1 MTSRITAHRAL
12 APGHLQPIVWAIGS
26 LFASIACAEP
36 AGGVVTS
43 GAGRIVQNGGATTIT
58 QGSNRMAIDWTAFS
72 IGAGESVRFMQPG
85 PGAIALNRVTGRESS
100 VILGELSA
108 NGRVF
113 LLNPNGVLF
122 GRGARVEVGSLVAST
137 LTLSNADFAAGRFEL
152 SGDSTARVVN
162 QGTIQAAPGGH
173 LALIASGVENTGT
186 LGAPGGSVLLAAA
199 SSVSLTMAD
208 GSPLGYTISTGA
220 AQALAD
226 NGGLIVADGGRV
238 TLTARGRDH
247 LADAVVNSSGVVQ
260 ARSVRNDRGTIEL
273 IGDPAAG
280 IVRVDGRLDASAPD
294 AGGVGGTV
302 RVLGDKVGLF
312 DGARVDA
319 SGTAGG
325 GQVLVGGN
333 FQGAGPA
340 PNASAAFVAPT
351 ASVDASATLR
361 GPGGEIIVWGTDAA
375 NVHGRLKAAGGPSG
389 GSGGRIET
397 SGHALDTS
405 GIEVDVSGGG
415 GLWLL
420 DPYNVT
426 ISTGAQTGGGFSGGV
441 WTPSASG
448 SLVNTGS
455 IQSILNGGGNVT
467 IRTVGAGAQE
477 GNIAI
482 NGSISKTAGG
492 AATLSLVADGR
503 ITTNATSGGHRTIS
517 SSSGA
522 LNVSMSAAA
531 TTSASNTSAISLRFL
546 DINANGGT
554 ITVTANGASSATLP
568 ALDLSNSVW
577 TTSGAGAISLTGTTR
592 ANGNT
597 QGVWLRSTSLST
609 ATGPISVSG
618 TSGGIA
624 TVTGTNANG
633 APLFSTNNIGV
644 YLNGGNSLTSSG
656 GGAIT
661 LTGTAAGNTATWS
674 GSAVT
679 LGALDTL
686 STTGAVTI
694 TGTATNPSASTYR
707 NQQSTV
713 ALIGSSSNAVSVT
726 GGSVTINGT
735 NGTVGGASS
744 TSNGNAAV
752 KLDGKV
758 NLTAT
763 SGALGISG
771 SNAGGDGVWGTG
783 SGAVRLSAPASST
796 ISITANA
803 LDTVSGYTGFY
814 IGGGGATLT
823 VPTLAPLQINAESLA
838 SGRRSFWNKGGL
850 IVPGN
855 LSLVS
860 AAGMVADDTT
870 FGGYFQIGGSTS
882 IQAGGAGN
890 TVSLTNGGNA
900 FSGPVAVTAAST
912 MLFNTTALTLGP
924 SAVTGTLT
932 VTAPGLAQSGAV
944 TVSGASVFNA
954 GSSAITLTHAGN
966 SFGGAVS
973 LAGSSASLR
982 AGAALTLG
990 ASTLTGNLTAN
1001 APGIAQSGALSIGGA
1016 TSLNSG
1022 SSAITLTN
1030 SSNAFGGAV
1039 SLMSG
1044 NATINAGGPLN
1055 FGASTLSGSLSA
1067 AAGGLSQSGALSV
1080 AGTTTLNGG
1089 ASAITL
1095 TNNSNAFGGAVSLT
1109 SSDASIG
1116 TSGPLII
1123 GPSTLSGAFAATGAG
1138 ISQSG
1143 ALSVAGAT
1151 TLNSGSSATTLA
1163 NGSNVFGGAVSI
1175 TGGDAT
1181 IGTSGP
1187 LIIGPSTLS
1196 GAFAATG
1203 AGISQSGALS
1213 VAGATTLNSGSSA
1226 ITLANSSNVFG
1237 GAMSL
1242 TSGDTT
1248 IGTSGPLIIGPS
1260 TVSGAFAATG
1270 AGISQSGALS
1280 VAGATVLNSGTSAIT
1295 LADSGNAFGGAVS
1308 AAGRDATIVSSQPL
1322 SLGTALLSG
1331 DLSVKTPTLT
1341 QSGVI
1346 SVAGTA
1352 TLGGGS
1358 IQLQD
1363 ARNAFTTLRV
1373 DDATNAVIL
1382 NGQAMS
1388 VTRLSTA
1395 GPVSLTTTSGDL
1407 SVSGAWRLA
1416 GGDLTLSAG
1425 ASRARGDATGGDVIS
1440 SATLSL
1446 DPGRVLTVHSGSID
1460 TTVLGGTLAQRAA
1473 AGSGNFRYGRQAGD
1487 PPGAL
1492 GVGDGTTYVLY
1503 REQPTVTVTPIDAA
1517 NTKVYDGGLTHSDI
1531 AWTVAGQR
1539 NGDTAAMIF
1548 SGALTRAAGEDA
1560 GRFAIQPGTLADRL
1574 GYAVALAPGHSYTI
1588 TPAPL
1593 LVTVNDAARLIGQ
1606 LNPAFQ
1612 ASYSGFVPGQSAA
1625 SGSDLLGTLRFLTD
1639 ATAASPA
1646 GRYDVFATGLS
1657 SRNYAI
1663 QYAPGVL
1670 TVLAG
1675 SPAGL
1680 ATGSEEL
1687 AIPYLASL
1695 AAIFRTASPDD
1706 APPNRTDTRRW
1717 WTEAAAFGTA
1727 VWPADAER

>member
-1151 TLNSGSSATTLA
+1151 TLNSGSSA
-1163 NGSNVFGGAVSI
+1163 
-1175 TGGDAT
+1175 
-1181 IGTSGP
+1181 
-1187 LIIGPSTLS
+1187 
-1196 GAFAATG
+1196 
-1203 AGISQSGALS
+1203 
-1213 VAGATTLNSGSSA
+1213 

>member
-597 QGVWLRSTSLST
+597 QGVWLRSTTLST

-912 MLFNTTALTLGP
+912 TLFNTTALTLGP

-973 LAGSSASLR
+973 LAGSSASLG

-1143 ALSVAGAT
+1143 ALSVAGVT

-1163 NGSNVFGGAVSI
+1163 NSSNVFGGAVSI

-1187 LIIGPSTLS
+1187 LIIGPSTL
-1196 GAFAATG
+1196 
-1203 AGISQSGALS
+1203 
-1213 VAGATTLNSGSSA
+1213 
-1226 ITLANSSNVFG
+1226 
-1237 GAMSL
+1237 
-1242 TSGDTT
+1242 
-1248 IGTSGPLIIGPS
+1248 
-1260 TVSGAFAATG
+1260 SGAFAATG

-1695 AAIFRTASPDD
+1695 AAIFRTSSPDD